1 LQGEVWV
8 IKRLA
13 GDCGRS
19 DMWQKGGVQY
29 GIGRKEMGHEG
40 GRFERKE
47 VWQERCLVE
56 GMCGG
61 RKGRRFH

>member
-1 LQGEVWV
+1 MLQGEVWV

-29 GIGRKEMGHEG
+29 GVERMELGHEG
-40 GRFERKE
+40 GLR
-47 VWQERCLVE
+47 
-56 GMCGG
+56 GG
-61 RKGRRFH
+61 RYGRREVR